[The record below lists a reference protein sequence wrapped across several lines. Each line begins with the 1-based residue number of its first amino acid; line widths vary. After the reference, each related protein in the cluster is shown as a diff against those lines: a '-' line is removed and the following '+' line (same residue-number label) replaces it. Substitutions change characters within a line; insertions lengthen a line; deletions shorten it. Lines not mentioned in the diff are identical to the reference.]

1 MRIPLLS
8 FRNIETNHGTISV
21 NLLSKD
27 APITVDN
34 FVSLSKK
41 GFYDGVIFHRVIQNF
56 MIQGGDP
63 TGTGTGGPGYVFE
76 DEITDTQ
83 TFNSSGI
90 LAMANTGPNTN
101 GSQFFITTVPTP
113 HLNGNHTIWGIV
125 IKGYDVVEKISQV
138 QTSEFN
144 DKPVED
150 VVIKK
155 VEIEED

>member
-1 MRIPLLS
+1 MKA
-8 FRNIETNHGTISV
+8 NIETNHGTISV

-76 DEITDTQ
+76 DEITDIQ